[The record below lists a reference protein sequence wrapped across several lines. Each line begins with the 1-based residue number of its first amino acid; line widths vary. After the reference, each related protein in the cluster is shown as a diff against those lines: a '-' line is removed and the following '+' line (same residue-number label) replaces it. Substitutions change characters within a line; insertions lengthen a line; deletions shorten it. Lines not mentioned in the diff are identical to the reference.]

1 MKIRSFL
8 PFLQIL
14 VRPKFLFSC
23 SVISKSIVPA
33 FPVCPII
40 CCLNLNEAL
49 LLLLA
54 RKLITSPLA
63 FTAGSSL
70 YYCHK
75 LQDVFQ

>member
-1 MKIRSFL
+1 MKMRSFL

-23 SVISKSIVPA
+23 SVISISIVPV
-33 FPVCPII
+33 FPVCPSV

-54 RKLITSPLA
+54 RKSITSPLA
-63 FTAGSSL
+63 FAAVSSL
-70 YYCHK
+70 YYCHQ